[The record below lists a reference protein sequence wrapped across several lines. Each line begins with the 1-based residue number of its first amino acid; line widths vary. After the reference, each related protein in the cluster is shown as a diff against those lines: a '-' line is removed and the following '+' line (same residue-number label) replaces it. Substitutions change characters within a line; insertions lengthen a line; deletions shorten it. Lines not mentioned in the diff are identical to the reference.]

1 MPMARCKAKWAGRGE
16 DEYANAD
23 RVCIFLHTR
32 PSEFPTAR
40 IPRRTKKESGMFR
53 STQNSSAEREEQE
66 REVQAGSLLNIESLA
81 A

>member
-16 DEYANAD
+16 DDAD

>member
-1 MPMARCKAKWAGRGE
+1 
-16 DEYANAD
+16 
-23 RVCIFLHTR
+23 
-32 PSEFPTAR
+32 
-40 IPRRTKKESGMFR
+40 MFR